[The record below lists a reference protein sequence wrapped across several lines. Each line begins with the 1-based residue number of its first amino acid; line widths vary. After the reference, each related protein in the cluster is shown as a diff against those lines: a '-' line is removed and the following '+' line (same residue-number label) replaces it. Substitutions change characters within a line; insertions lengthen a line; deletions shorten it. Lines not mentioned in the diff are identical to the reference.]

1 MRFLLI
7 FSSLL
12 LTIILFSCD
21 FKTPNKQLKTG
32 IWRGEITTQSNE
44 IPFLFE
50 IIEADKSIRINLLNG
65 NEKLSMDNIIK
76 KGDSLIFNVHI
87 FDVTIKARVKNNTME
102 GTYSKNYA
110 EDYVLPFKAVHGEK
124 ELFKNIK
131 SDSNFDGKWQTSF
144 YSTEGKETPAI
155 GTFKTVDNV
164 LTGTFLTRTG
174 DYRYLQGYAL
184 NDTMKL
190 FTFDGNH
197 LYKFSGVIKNDSMV
211 SGQFWSGKTGY
222 KTFLAK
228 KNDTIELDSNEVTF
242 LKKEYDKISFSFPG
256 LDEKMITLE
265 DEKYKNKVVVLQIFG
280 TWCPNC
286 MDETKFLSEWYAENK
301 NKEVEIIGLAYEN
314 KRKGK
319 TDFDYAKSRVQ
330 NMKKKYNVGYDF
342 LIAGTS
348 STKSVSNSL
357 PMLSNVISF
366 PTTIFIDKR
375 GNIRKIHSGFSGPAT
390 GIYYDKFVQEFNSL
404 MNELLMRE

>member
-1 MRFLLI
+1 MRFLL
-7 FSSLL
+7 FTSLL
-12 LTIILFSCD
+12 LVAIIFFSCD
-21 FKTPNKQLKTG
+21 AKIPNKQLKTG
-32 IWRGEITTQSNE
+32 VWRGEITTQSNE

-50 IIEADKSIRINLLNG
+50 ITEANNSFRINLLNG
-65 NEKLSMDNIIK
+65 NEKLSMDILKIQ
-76 KGDSLIFNVHI
+76 GDSLIFNVHI
-87 FDVTIKARVKNNTME
+87 FDVTIRAKIKNNTME

-110 EDYVLPFKAVHGEK
+110 QDYILPFKAIHGEK
-124 ELFKNIK
+124 QLFKNIK
-131 SDSNFDGKWQTSF
+131 SDSNFDGKWETSF
-144 YSTEGKETPAI
+144 YTTEGKETPAI
-155 GTFKTVDNV
+155 GIFNTIDGE

-174 DYRYLQGYAL
+174 DYRFLQGYAL

-197 LYKFSGVIKNDSMV
+197 LYKFTGVIKKDSIV

-222 KTFLAK
+222 KNFLAS
-228 KNDTIELDSNEVTF
+228 KNDTIELASNEVTF

-256 LDEKMITLE
+256 LDEKMVTLE
-265 DEKYKNKVVVLQIFG
+265 DEKYKNKVVLLQIFG

-286 MDETKFLSEWYAENK
+286 MDETKFLSQWYLENRK
-301 NKEVEIIGLAYEN
+301 KEVEIIGLAYEN

-319 TDFDYAKSRVQ
+319 ADFGYAKSRVE
-330 NMKKKYNVGYDF
+330 NMKKKYNVEYEF

-375 GNIRKIHSGFSGPAT
+375 GNVRKIHSGFSGPAT
-390 GIYYDKFVQEFNSL
+390 GIYYDKFVQDFNSF
-404 MNELLMRE
+404 MNELLMEE